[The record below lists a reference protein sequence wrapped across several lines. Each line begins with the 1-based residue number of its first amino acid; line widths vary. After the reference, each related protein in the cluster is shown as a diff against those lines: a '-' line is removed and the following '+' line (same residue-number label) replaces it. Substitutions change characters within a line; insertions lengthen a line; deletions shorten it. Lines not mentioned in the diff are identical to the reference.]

1 MTNTQRLLLQG
12 RKHLEISGVG
22 SVDSFDNEQI
32 ELNTELGGLLIYGD
46 GLKIDNLNLE
56 QGQVIIS
63 GIINTLSYGK
73 TREERSAK
81 TKSKNILGRI
91 LK

>member
-1 MTNTQRLLLQG
+1 MANAQRLILQD

-32 ELNTELGGLLIYGD
+32 ELTTDLGGLLVYGD
-46 GLKIDNLNLE
+46 NLKVDNLNLE
-56 QGQVIIS
+56 QGQVVIT
-63 GIINTLSYGK
+63 GMINMLSYGK

-81 TKSKNILGRI
+81 AKSKNILDRI

>member
-1 MTNTQRLLLQG
+1 MADAQRLILQG
-12 RKHLEISGVG
+12 RKYLEINGVG

-32 ELNTELGGLLIYGD
+32 ELNTELGGLMIHGD
-46 GLKIDNLNLE
+46 NLKIDNLNLE
-56 QGQVIIS
+56 QGQIMIS
-63 GIINTLSYGK
+63 GMINALAYGK

-81 TKSKNILGRI
+81 AKSKNILGRI